1 MSFGARVVRVSLSFG
16 KGPTTRSLLL
26 FSEEEEKEE
35 EEAERGI
42 IMCKK
47 KALFFCPLFLFWGRK
62 RERPECLGF

>member
-47 KALFFCPLFLFWGRK
+47 KALFFCPLCFSFLGKKK
-62 RERPECLGF
+62 RET